1 MTRWRLLDDPA
12 PRSGAWNMALDEA
25 LWARAEKGIESRVTV
40 RLYAWRPA
48 CFSLGYHQA
57 LRDACDT
64 AFCEREGIGVV
75 RRPTG
80 GKAVLHDDEVTYSV
94 VAPFDA
100 PPFAGGGLLEA
111 YETIARA
118 LAGGLGRLG
127 LPASLEER
135 AAARPP
141 TGSDPCFLVPSPKE
155 ILCGGRKVAGSA
167 QRRGRRAFLQHGAV
181 PLSIDY
187 ERLALASGRPV
198 RDAERFREAFAG
210 VADLLPGV
218 AAEELRRELGVG
230 FARVFDGEV
239 ENGGPSAEE
248 SSLARALAVSRYST
262 QEWTEGARGPGRETA
277 APARPRAASITGGDT
292 C

>member
-1 MTRWRLLDDPA
+1 
-12 PRSGAWNMALDEA
+12 MALDEA
-25 LWARAEKGIESRVTV
+25 MWVRAEEGSEGRVTV
-40 RLYAWRPA
+40 RLYAWSPA

-64 AFCEREGIGVV
+64 AFCEREGIGIV

-118 LAGGLGRLG
+118 LAEGLGRLG
-127 LPASLEER
+127 LAVILEER
-135 AAARPP
+135 AVAPPP

-155 ILCGGRKVAGSA
+155 LLSGGRKVAGSA
-167 QRRGRRAFLQHGAV
+167 QKRGRRAFLQHGAV

-198 RDAERFREAFAG
+198 RDAARFREAFAG
-210 VADLLPGV
+210 AADLLPGV
-218 AAEELRRELGVG
+218 TAEALRRELAAG
-230 FARVFDGEV
+230 FARVFGGEA
-239 ENGGPSAEE
+239 EGGGASAEE
-248 SSLARALAVSRYST
+248 SSLAQTLAVSRYST
-262 QEWTEGARGPGRETA
+262 QEWTEGARPPVREIAAPGR
-277 APARPRAASITGGDT
+277 PHNVSMTGGDA